1 MGEMCG
7 AVWRWSDGEM
17 CGGAGETCGGAGEGE
32 TCGVQDDSEVPDQT

>member
-17 CGGAGETCGGAGEGE
+17 CGGAGEGE
-32 TCGVQDDSEVPDQT
+32 TCGVQDDSEVPDHT